1 VIPTPASR
9 LTRAPLRR
17 VRRPDA
23 RPLDLER
30 RYHTKCIA
38 AIEWAA
44 EGRRL
49 SFETTTGGRVSI
61 WRVPAD
67 RAAA

>member
-1 VIPTPASR
+1 MIPTPASR
-9 LTRAPLRR
+9 PTSAPLRG

-30 RYHTKCIA
+30 RDHTKCIA

-44 EGRRL
+44 DGRHL
-49 SFETTTGGRVSI
+49 YFETNTGGRVHI
-61 WRVPAD
+61 WRLPAD